1 MRESWTDARL
11 DDFAANTR
19 RRFDQVDRRF
29 DEVDRRF
36 GVLERRMEEGFTRV
50 NADIRELRSETASF
64 HRMILQLGG
73 GMIVTFAVG
82 FAGLILAQL

>member
-29 DEVDRRF
+29 D
-36 GVLERRMEEGFTRV
+36 VLERRMEEGFTRV
-50 NADIRELRSETASF
+50 DADIRELRSETASF

-82 FAGLILAQL
+82 FAGLIIAQL